1 MCCME
6 KLASF
11 LEVLSF
17 INGPRGKLVYDSI
30 REAMGQVSWMSMQ
43 LLRGGRQIIED
54 RKVYSF

>member
-1 MCCME
+1 ME